1 MNRFQKQK
9 GVAAVEFGILL
20 IPLVVLA
27 FGITEYGRAIYQ
39 YNALAKATRD
49 ATRFMSRHD
58 STSADY
64 PVSDAK
70 CLVVYGK
77 TCAGSS
83 ATSLVPGLVT
93 SMIEICDKTNSAACP
108 GESFAAV
115 DTGSGVINLVKV
127 KVSGYEFTSLVP
139 FVTGFTQLTFGDIGT
154 TMRQVL

>member
-1 MNRFQKQK
+1 MNRHEKQK

-20 IPLVVLA
+20 IPLVMLA
-27 FGITEYGRAIYQ
+27 FGTTEFGRAIYQ
-39 YNALAKATRD
+39 FNALAKATRD

-64 PVSDAK
+64 PRADAK

-77 TCAGSS
+77 ACAGGSS
-83 ATSLVPGLVT
+83 APLVPGLLT
-93 SMIEICDKTNSAACP
+93 SMVEICDKTNSAACP

-139 FVTGFTQLTFGDIGT
+139 FVTGFTKLKFGDIGT